1 MEIQVKALE
10 MGMGVM
16 VKAVK
21 EIKAS
26 INKLEEKVYK
36 TQNEEVQEIT
46 KTQKKLEEMIA
57 TNSDAI
63 QSIDSEMSKFKY
75 DKAKVTT
82 DNDTDNV
89 VNI

>member
-1 MEIQVKALE
+1 
-10 MGMGVM
+10 
-16 VKAVK
+16 
-21 EIKAS
+21 
-26 INKLEEKVYK
+26 
-36 TQNEEVQEIT
+36 
-46 KTQKKLEEMIA
+46 MIA